1 VANVAAARLRSAVAE
16 RVASAH
22 SGLDT
27 ERLMAELAAAR
38 PQWPLEELGELLGA
52 LDNARFGLATS
63 ADALE
68 LSRST
73 SELRDRILR
82 EAA

>member
-1 VANVAAARLRSAVAE
+1 
-16 RVASAH
+16 
-22 SGLDT
+22 
-27 ERLMAELAAAR
+27 MAELAAAR

-73 SELRDRILR
+73 FELRDRILR